1 MSLLTQTLEWL
12 EQKNSGQDEF
22 LQAAGEVCQHIV
34 PIVNANQDY
43 KAHNV
48 LQRILSHQQII
59 EFQVTWE
66 NDKGEAE
73 VNRGWR
79 VQHSNALG
87 PHKGGT
93 RFHPELNLSILKFLA
108 FEQSLKNSLTQ
119 MSLGSGKGGADFNPR
134 GRSQSEIRRFCNAYM
149 RALYDH
155 IGAYTDVP
163 AGDINVGEKELGYMF
178 GEYLRLSKS
187 YKGVISGK
195 PLASGGSNLRLQ
207 ATGFGIIY
215 FIEAMLAFNKDVLKD
230 KRIVISG
237 AGNVALHAA
246 LKAIDKGAKVLSL
259 SNSRGTLI
267 GTEGLTSSHIDYLL
281 NEGKQEENALKALAS
296 KNNLKYEESSLPWS
310 IKADIAIPC
319 ATQNEI
325 DQDAAKQIIQNI
337 SFALVEGANM
347 PCTEKA
353 SKAIQ
358 NSHLHYAPGK
368 AANAGGVI
376 VSAFEMQQNAAMR
389 YESEDDLDKRLNQ
402 KMHAIHVSCVEESQA
417 QGNSDIDY
425 MQAANI
431 AGFRRLADAIVA
443 QGY

>member
-1 MSLLTQTLEWL
+1 MSLLSQTLEWL
-12 EQKNSGQDEF
+12 EQNNSGQDEF
-22 LQAAGEVCQHIV
+22 LQAAEEVCQHVV
-34 PIVNANQDY
+34 PIVNANEDY

-48 LQRILSHQQII
+48 LQRILSYQQII
-59 EFQVTWE
+59 EFQVIWE
-66 NDKGEAE
+66 NDNGEAE

-93 RFHPELNLSILKFLA
+93 RFHPKLNLSILKFLA

-134 GRSQSEIRRFCNAYM
+134 KRSKAEIRRFCNAYM
-149 RALYDH
+149 RALSAH

-195 PLASGGSNLRLQ
+195 PVASGGSNLRLQ

-215 FIEAMLAFNKDVLKD
+215 FIEAMLSLNDDALKD
-230 KRIVISG
+230 KRLVISG

-246 LKAIDKGAKVLSL
+246 LKAVDKGAKVLSL

-267 GTEGLTSSHIDYLL
+267 ATKGLSSSHIDYLL
-281 NEGKQEENALKALAS
+281 NQGKQEENALKALALQH
-296 KNNLKYEESSLPWS
+296 NLKYEESTLPWS
-310 IKADIAIPC
+310 IEADIGIPC

-325 DQDAAKQIIQNI
+325 DHDAAKQIIQNV

-353 SKAIQ
+353 ASAIQ
-358 NSHLHYAPGK
+358 NSHLRYAPGK
-368 AANAGGVI
+368 AANAGGVV
-376 VSAFEMQQNAAMR
+376 VSVFEMQQNAAMR
-389 YESEDDLDKRLNQ
+389 YESEAELDKRLHQ
-402 KMHAIHVSCVEESQA
+402 KMHTIHASCVEESQA

-425 MQAANI
+425 VQAANI